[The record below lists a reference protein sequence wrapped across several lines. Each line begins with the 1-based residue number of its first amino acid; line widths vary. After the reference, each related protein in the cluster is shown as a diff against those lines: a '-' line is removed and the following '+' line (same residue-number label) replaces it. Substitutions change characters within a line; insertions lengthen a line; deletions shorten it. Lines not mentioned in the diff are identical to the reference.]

1 MNKYLRSILVFSVCI
16 CIFGLGVNVFAKEAV
31 GLSDDESVV
40 VGNLDARLR
49 STSLPTTGLDL
60 SKQSY
65 KANVIRAVKGWLYT
79 DVYFKVGSNRRIY
92 ISYSFTSNNGEN
104 ARIGVYDMT
113 DGYWV
118 QEKVGLSGNMI
129 VSDLNTSHKYV
140 VAFAGYQTG
149 FGSTIVQGTAI
160 ITN

>member
-1 MNKYLRSILVFSVCI
+1 MNKYLRSILVFFVCI

-65 KANVIRAVKGWLYT
+65 KANVIRAVKG
-79 DVYFKVGSNRRIY
+79 
-92 ISYSFTSNNGEN
+92 
-104 ARIGVYDMT
+104 
-113 DGYWV
+113 
-118 QEKVGLSGNMI
+118 
-129 VSDLNTSHKYV
+129 
-140 VAFAGYQTG
+140 
-149 FGSTIVQGTAI
+149 
-160 ITN
+160 

>member
-1 MNKYLRSILVFSVCI
+1 MMNLLLLEI
-16 CIFGLGVNVFAKEAV
+16 
-31 GLSDDESVV
+31 
-40 VGNLDARLR
+40 DARLR

-113 DGYWV
+113 DGYC
-118 QEKVGLSGNMI
+118 ERSRIYLYPYK
-129 VSDLNTSHKYV
+129 
-140 VAFAGYQTG
+140 
-149 FGSTIVQGTAI
+149 
-160 ITN
+160 

>member
-16 CIFGLGVNVFAKEAV
+16 CIFGLGVNVFAREAV

-65 KANVIRAVKGWLYT
+65 KTNVIRAVKGWLYT
-79 DVYFKVGSNRRIY
+79 DVYFKVGSNRNLY
-92 ISYSFTSNNGEN
+92 
-104 ARIGVYDMT
+104 
-113 DGYWV
+113 
-118 QEKVGLSGNMI
+118 KL
-129 VSDLNTSHKYV
+129 
-140 VAFAGYQTG
+140 
-149 FGSTIVQGTAI
+149 
-160 ITN
+160 

>member
-1 MNKYLRSILVFSVCI
+1 MNEYLRSILVFSICI
-16 CIFGLGVNVFAKEAV
+16 CIFWLGVNVFAKETV

-113 DGYWV
+113 DGYREWSRIY
-118 QEKVGLSGNMI
+118 LSPY
-129 VSDLNTSHKYV
+129 K
-140 VAFAGYQTG
+140 
-149 FGSTIVQGTAI
+149 
-160 ITN
+160 